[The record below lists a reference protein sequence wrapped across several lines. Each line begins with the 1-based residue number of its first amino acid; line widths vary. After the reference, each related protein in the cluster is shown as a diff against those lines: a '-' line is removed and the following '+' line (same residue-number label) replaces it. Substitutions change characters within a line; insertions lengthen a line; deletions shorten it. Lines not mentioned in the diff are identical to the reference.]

1 MAEDVQLSQKL
12 SQRRIIVELID
23 TATNSTYIV
32 NEKQNITEVQV
43 SWERCVGGLGQAS
56 ILIFNLN
63 PNVVSSFTTR
73 NYYPSQKKEVKIYAG
88 YEDRDSPKT
97 KENLTLVYS
106 GEVLFAKLTQGRPD
120 TIFSITA
127 MENFSNMNV
136 DINLSSVGIDANT
149 EISMLDMVV
158 KVLSYYN
165 FTVDTSVFDWLM
177 SNKTAIALKYYTI
190 MSNGYMYSGKM
201 SNFLQNELFK
211 FNGMQFIQE
220 GMNIKLLPNDLDYN
234 VYLSQLNSPALE
246 NANKVISGRV
256 NGTMATMIGIPNPS
270 FYGVELK
277 TLFSEKVRA
286 GEQFL
291 LKSRVFATGNEAS
304 SYNIPYEITS
314 VSYNLQLR
322 GQSFYQNIKAI
333 RYIKEND
340 SSTPQNNSI
349 FSASFENMMSNPPRT
364 FIQTA
369 QSISGAAFDG
379 LQVRIP
385 CVVISVNSSKNTVS
399 VSIPIQKMSTLIK
412 NGQREFIPYQNLYNI
427 PIKMPAANGCVIRF
441 PVVEGTTGWVVASD
455 IDADAWRQSNE
466 FPNGGVNPRS
476 QLFHQLSWGYFEPEI
491 ILPKGFSITNGGD
504 NGICIQSLDGA
515 GGIVVNPDGTLI
527 INAKSLTINGNTT
540 INGTLT
546 NNNINVSTHVHKCG
560 DSTTGGMQN

>member
-12 SQRRIIVELID
+12 SQRRIIVELKD

-32 NEKQNITEVQV
+32 NEKQNIAEVQV
-43 SWERCVGGLGQAS
+43 SWEKCVGGLGKAQ

-63 PNVVSSFTTR
+63 PYIVSTFTTKD
-73 NYYPSQKKEVKIYAG
+73 YYPEKKKEVKIYAG
-88 YEDRDSPKT
+88 YEDRDNPKT
-97 KENLTLVYS
+97 KEELTKLYE
-106 GEVLFAKLTQGRPD
+106 GEILFAKLTQGRPD

-127 MENFSNMNV
+127 MELFSKMNE
-136 DINLSSVGIDANT
+136 DINLSEVGLQDNMTI
-149 EISMLDMVV
+149 LDMVV
-158 KVLSYYN
+158 KILKKYG
-165 FTVDTSVFDWLM
+165 FKVDISVFEWL
-177 SNKTAIALKYYTI
+177 KKERTAIALKYYTLI
-190 MSNGYMYSGKM
+190 SDGYMYSGKLG
-201 SNFLQNELFK
+201 NFLQKELFK
-211 FNGMQFIQE
+211 FRGMQFIQD
-220 GMNIKLLPNDLDYN
+220 GMNIKLLPNDLDYK

-256 NGTMATMIGIPNPS
+256 NGTMATMIGIPNPN

-314 VSYNLQLR
+314 VSYELQLR
-322 GQSFYQNIKAI
+322 GQNFCQNIKAI
-333 RYIKEND
+333 RYIKENS
-340 SSTPQNNSI
+340 SSTPQKNSI
-349 FSASFENMMSNPPRT
+349 FSASLENMMSNPPRT

-369 QSISGAAFDG
+369 QSISGAVFDG
-379 LQVRIP
+379 LQVRVP
-385 CVVISVNSSKNTVS
+385 CVVESVNNTTNTVT
-399 VSIPIQKMSTLIK
+399 VSIPIKKISSFIK
-412 NGQREFIPYQNLYNI
+412 NGERELIEYQYLRNI

-455 IDADAWRQSNE
+455 LDAGAWRNSDK
-466 FPNGGVNPRS
+466 FPKGGIEPRTYN
-476 QLFHQLSWGYFEPEI
+476 FHQFAWGYFEPEI
-491 ILPKGFSITNGGD
+491 ILPKGFSITNGGN

-515 GGIVVNPDGTLI
+515 GGIVVNPDGTII
-527 INAKSLTINGNTT
+527 INAKSLTINADTT

-546 NNNINVSTHVHKCG
+546 NNDINVTTHRHQGVHG
-560 DSTTGGMQN
+560 ATSGMKN

>member
-32 NEKQNITEVQV
+32 NEKQNIAEVQA
-43 SWERCVGGLGQAS
+43 SWERSVGGLGQAS

-63 PNVVSSFTTR
+63 PNVVSSFTTK
-73 NYYPSQKKEVKIYAG
+73 NYYPEQKKEVKIYAG

-97 KENLTLVYS
+97 KENLPLVYS

-136 DINLSSVGIDANT
+136 DINLSSVGINADT

-158 KVLSYYN
+158 KVLTYYK
-165 FTVDTSVFDWLM
+165 FTVDISVFDWLM
-177 SNKTAIALKYYTI
+177 SNRTPVALKYYTLI
-190 MSNGYMYSGKM
+190 SNGYMYSGKM

-234 VYLSQLNSPALE
+234 IYLSNMSSPALE
-246 NANKVISGRV
+246 NAGKVISAHT
-256 NGTMATMIGIPNPS
+256 NGTMATMIGIPNPN

-291 LKSRVFATGNEAS
+291 LKSRVFATGNDAS

-314 VSYNLQLR
+314 VSYELQLR

-333 RYIKEND
+333 RFVKENS
-340 SSTPQNNSI
+340 SSTSQNSSI

-364 FIQTA
+364 LIQTA
-369 QSISGAAFDG
+369 QSISGAVFDG

-385 CVVISVNSSKNTVS
+385 CVVTSVNSSKNTVS

-455 IDADAWRQSNE
+455 IDADVWRQSSE
-466 FPNGGVNPRS
+466 FPKGGVNPRS

-491 ILPKGFSITNGGD
+491 ILPKGFSITNGGN
-504 NGICIQSLDGA
+504 NGICIQSLDGV
-515 GGIVVNPDGTLI
+515 GGIVVNPDGTII
-527 INAKSLTINGNTT
+527 INAKSLTINADTT
-540 INGTLT
+540 INGALT
-546 NNNINVSTHVHKCG
+546 NNNINVTTHWHQGVHG
-560 DSTTGGMQN
+560 ATSGMRN

>member
-12 SQRRIIVELID
+12 SQRRIVVELTD

-32 NEKQNITEVQV
+32 NEKQNIAEVQV
-43 SWERCVGGLGQAS
+43 TWEKCVGGLGKAQ

-63 PNVVSSFTTR
+63 PYIVSTFTTKD
-73 NYYPSQKKEVKIYAG
+73 YYPEKKKEVKIYAG
-88 YEDRDSPKT
+88 YEDRDKPKT
-97 KENLTLVYS
+97 KNELSLLYT
-106 GEVLFAKLTQGRPD
+106 GEILFAKLTQGRPD

-127 MENFSNMNV
+127 MELFSKMNE
-136 DINLSSVGIDANT
+136 DINLSEVGLQDNMTI
-149 EISMLDMVV
+149 LDMVV
-158 KVLSYYN
+158 KILEKYE
-165 FTVDTSVFDWLM
+165 FKVDISVFEWLM
-177 SNKTAIALKYYTI
+177 ANRSAIALKYYTLI
-190 MSNGYMYSGKM
+190 SDGYMYSGKLG
-201 SNFLQNELFK
+201 NFLQKELFK
-211 FNGMQFIQE
+211 FRGMRFIQD
-220 GMNIKLLPNDLDYN
+220 GMNIKLLPNDLDYK
-234 VYLSQLNSPALE
+234 VYLSNMSSPALE

-256 NGTMATMIGIPNPS
+256 NGTMATMIGIPNPN

-277 TLFSEKVRA
+277 TLFSEKVKA

-322 GQSFYQNIKAI
+322 GQDFYQNIRAI
-333 RYIKEND
+333 RFVKDNN
-340 SSTPQNNSI
+340 SSTSQKNSI
-349 FSASFENMMSNPPRT
+349 LSSTLNNLMSNPPRT
-364 FIQTA
+364 FLETA
-369 QSISGAAFDG
+369 HSMADATFDG
-379 LQVRIP
+379 MQVRVP
-385 CVVISVNSSKNTVS
+385 CVVESVNNTTNTAT
-399 VSIPIQKMSTLIK
+399 VSIPIKKISSFIK
-412 NGQREFIPYQNLYNI
+412 KGQRELIDYQYLRNI

-455 IDADAWRQSNE
+455 LDAGAWRNSDK
-466 FPNGGVNPRS
+466 FPEGGVEPRTYN
-476 QLFHQLSWGYFEPEI
+476 FHQFAWGYFEPEI

-504 NGICIQSLDGA
+504 NGICIQSLDGT

-546 NNNINVSTHVHKCG
+546 NNNINVSTHVHQCG
-560 DSTTGGMQN
+560 TSTTGGMQN

>member
-12 SQRRIIVELID
+12 SQRRIVVELTD

-32 NEKQNITEVQV
+32 NEKQNIAEVQV
-43 SWERCVGGLGQAS
+43 SWEKCVGGLGKAQ

-63 PNVVSSFTTR
+63 PYIVSTFTTKD
-73 NYYPSQKKEVKIYAG
+73 YYPEKKKEVKIYAG
-88 YEDRDSPKT
+88 YEDRDTPKT
-97 KENLTLVYS
+97 KEELTLLYE
-106 GEVLFAKLTQGRPD
+106 GEILFAKLTQGRPD

-127 MENFSNMNV
+127 MERFSKMNE
-136 DINLSSVGIDANT
+136 DINLSEVGLQDNMTI
-149 EISMLDMVV
+149 LDMVV
-158 KVLSYYN
+158 KILEKYKFN
-165 FTVDTSVFDWLM
+165 VDISVFEWLM
-177 SNKTAIALKYYTI
+177 KNNTAIALKYYTLI
-190 MSNGYMYSGKM
+190 SDGYMYSGKLG
-201 SNFLQNELFK
+201 NFLQKELFK
-211 FNGMQFIQE
+211 FRGMRFIQD
-220 GMNIKLLPNDLDYN
+220 GMNIKLLPNDLDYK
-234 VYLSQLNSPALE
+234 VYLSDISSPALE
-246 NANKVISGRV
+246 NANKVISGRI
-256 NGTMATMIGIPNPS
+256 NGVMATMIGIPNPS

-277 TLFSEKVRA
+277 TLFSEKVKA

-322 GQSFYQNIKAI
+322 GQNFYQNIRAI
-333 RYIKEND
+333 RFVKDNN
-340 SSTPQNNSI
+340 SSTSQKNSI
-349 FSASFENMMSNPPRT
+349 LSSTLNNLMSNPPRT
-364 FIQTA
+364 FLETA
-369 QSISGAAFDG
+369 HSMADATFDG
-379 LQVRIP
+379 MQVRVP
-385 CVVISVNSSKNTVS
+385 CVVESVNNTTNTAT
-399 VSIPIQKMSTLIK
+399 VSIPIKKISSFIK
-412 NGQREFIPYQNLYNI
+412 NGERELIEYQYLRNI

-455 IDADAWRQSNE
+455 LDTGAWRNSDK
-466 FPNGGVNPRS
+466 FPEGGVEPRTYN
-476 QLFHQLSWGYFEPEI
+476 FHQFAWGYFEPEI

-504 NGICIQSLDGA
+504 NGICIQSLDGT

-560 DSTTGGMQN
+560 DSTTGGMQNQ